1 LLTFSEETAQNR
13 KLKRLVLEVEKEN
26 KNAIKVYE
34 NFGFKKEKD
43 LNLKIGEKNFSFYKM
58 VKILDNYF

>member
-1 LLTFSEETAQNR
+1 VAKNK

-43 LNLKIGEKNFSFYKM
+43 LNLKIGDKNFSFYKM
-58 VKILDNYF
+58 VKTLNN